1 MDGWNFLE
9 QRYGGRERGEEG
21 RERERRSFD
30 DYNKRRV
37 HHGPPAKI
45 NERPGR
51 ETMETEFQRLKNG
64 EVGGGGPRS
73 PRCNQRG
80 RGAFTLSLSL
90 PCSTGFSKA
99 AGTQLSAKRPD
110 PKGRRRRRRRRRLQ
124 TANNVLM
131 KGEGDRS
138 DTLRGVPV

>member
-1 MDGWNFLE
+1 MEFL
-9 QRYGGRERGEEG
+9 GGEIERGRRQRK

-64 EVGGGGPRS
+64 AVGGGAARP

-80 RGAFTLSLSL
+80 RGAFTLSPSL
-90 PCSTGFSKA
+90 PRSMGFSKA

-110 PKGRRRRRRRRRLQ
+110 PKGRRRRRRLR